1 MDGAADFYLDS
12 RRSDALQDEHVYHE
26 KYSCVAVMF
35 ASIPNF
41 VDFYT
46 ESEARDGG
54 IAALEILNEIIS
66 GFDEASCRLIT
77 DRVSNRFVFDGISF
91 SFVVFKL
98 L

>member
-1 MDGAADFYLDS
+1 
-12 RRSDALQDEHVYHE
+12 
-26 KYSCVAVMF
+26 MF